1 MPYLFPFAVTVIVI
15 HGGDLMP
22 RKGENIYKRK
32 DGRWEGRYVKGRDSK
47 KAIYGYV
54 YSKSYSGVKKQL
66 ILKRA
71 EYALEEN
78 KPSASTMKD
87 ALFSDL
93 SEMWL
98 RSIQA
103 SVKESTWIKYRNILK
118 CSVVPRLGNT
128 NLSEIDYSA
137 VSALCNNFMESGG
150 KDQCGLAA
158 KTVADA
164 LSLIKAVIK
173 YASRMKYIT
182 DRTVLDVSVKVK
194 NAPLRVLTVQEQQIL
209 ISKLMEKLD
218 FTGLGVYICLFTGIR
233 VGELCALT
241 WDDISLENNMI
252 HIHRTMQRIQTP
264 DCEKKTAILIA
275 EPKSQCSIRDIPIA
289 GTLREKLMQQT
300 VKEGYVLTG
309 NKNKYVEPRTMQN
322 RFKAIAERC
331 GIRDVHFHTLRHTFA
346 TRCIEVGFD
355 VKSLSEILGHAN
367 VSITLNRYVHPSM
380 ELKQKNMD
388 KLSELF
394 AVK

>member
-1 MPYLFPFAVTVIVI
+1 
-15 HGGDLMP
+15 MP

-32 DGRWEGRYVKGRDSK
+32 DGRWEGRYVKGRDGK

-54 YSKSYSGVKKQL
+54 YSKSYSEVKKQL

-71 EYALEEN
+71 EYAREEN
-78 KPSASTMKD
+78 KPSASIMKD

-98 RSIQA
+98 RSIRA

-118 CSVVPRLGNT
+118 CSIVPRLGNT
-128 NLSEIDYSA
+128 NLSEIDYSV
-137 VSALCNNFMESGG
+137 VSALCNDLMESGG
-150 KDQCGLAA
+150 KNQSGLAA
-158 KTVADA
+158 KTVADE
-164 LSLIKAVIK
+164 LSLTKAVIK
-173 YASRMKYIT
+173 YASRMKYMT
-182 DRTVLDVSVKVK
+182 DRTALDVSVKIK
-194 NAPLRVLTVQEQQIL
+194 NAPLRVLSVQEQQIL
-209 ISKLMEKLD
+209 ISELTEELD
-218 FTGLGVYICLFTGIR
+218 FTGLGIYICLFTGIR

-264 DCEKKTAILIA
+264 DGGKQTAILIA

-289 GTLREKLMQQT
+289 GTLREKLKQQT
-300 VKEGYVLTG
+300 VKAGYVLTG

-322 RFKAIAERC
+322 RFKAIVERC
-331 GIRDVHFHTLRHTFA
+331 GIRDAHLHTLRHTFA

-388 KLSELF
+388 KLSGLF

>member
-1 MPYLFPFAVTVIVI
+1 
-15 HGGDLMP
+15 MP

-32 DGRWEGRYVKGRDSK
+32 DGRWEGRYVKGRDGK

-54 YSKSYSGVKKQL
+54 YSKSYSEVKKKL

-71 EYALEEN
+71 EYAREEN
-78 KPSASTMKD
+78 KSSTLALKD
-87 ALFSDL
+87 LPFSEL

-98 RSIQA
+98 NSIQA

-118 CSVVPRLGNT
+118 CSIVPQLGNT
-128 NLSEIDYSA
+128 KLSEIDYSA
-137 VSALCNNFMESGG
+137 VSGLCNDLMEPSG
-150 KDQCGLAA
+150 KDQSGLAA

-164 LSLIKAVIK
+164 LSLTKSVIK
-173 YASRMKYIT
+173 YASRMKYMT
-182 DRTVLDVSVKVK
+182 DRTALDVSVKVK
-194 NAPLRVLTVQEQQIL
+194 NAPLRVLSVQEQQIL
-209 ISKLMEKLD
+209 ISEITEELD
-218 FTGLGVYICLFTGIR
+218 FTGLGIYICLFTGIR

-264 DCEKKTAILIA
+264 DSDKKTTILIA
-275 EPKSQCSIRDIPIA
+275 EPKSQYSIRDIPIA
-289 GTLREKLMQQT
+289 GTLREKLIQQT

-322 RFKAIAERC
+322 RFKAIVERC
-331 GIRDVHFHTLRHTFA
+331 GIWDAHFHTLRHTFA

-380 ELKQKNMD
+380 DLKQKNMD
-388 KLSELF
+388 KLSDLF
-394 AVK
+394 TVK

>member
-1 MPYLFPFAVTVIVI
+1 
-15 HGGDLMP
+15 MP

-32 DGRWEGRYVKGRDSK
+32 DGRWEGRYVKGRDGK

-54 YSKSYSGVKKQL
+54 YSKSYSEVKKQL

-78 KPSASTMKD
+78 KPSASAMRD
-87 ALFSDL
+87 ALFSEL

-98 RSIQA
+98 RSIQT

-118 CSVVPRLGNT
+118 CSIVPRLGDT
-128 NLSEIDYSA
+128 NLSEIDYSV
-137 VSALCNNFMESGG
+137 VSALCTDLMESGG
-150 KDQCGLAA
+150 KDQVGLAA

-164 LSLIKAVIK
+164 LFLTKAVIK
-173 YASRMKYIT
+173 YASRMKYMT
-182 DRTVLDVSVKVK
+182 DRTALDVSVKVK
-194 NAPLRVLTVQEQQIL
+194 NAPLRVLSVQEQQIL
-209 ISKLMEKLD
+209 ISELTEELD
-218 FTGLGVYICLFTGIR
+218 FTGLGIYICLFTGIR

-264 DCEKKTAILIA
+264 DGKTKTTILIA
-275 EPKSQCSIRDIPIA
+275 EPKSQCSIRDIPLA
-289 GTLREKLMQQT
+289 GTLREILMQQI

-309 NKNKYVEPRTMQN
+309 NKNKYVEPCTMQN

-331 GIRDVHFHTLRHTFA
+331 GFRDAHFHTLRHTFA

-367 VSITLNRYVHPSM
+367 VSISLNRYVHPSM

>member
-1 MPYLFPFAVTVIVI
+1 
-15 HGGDLMP
+15 MP

-32 DGRWEGRYVKGRDSK
+32 DGRWEGRYVKGRDGK

-54 YSKSYSGVKKQL
+54 YSKSYSEVKKQL

-78 KPSASTMKD
+78 KPSASVMKD
-87 ALFSDL
+87 GKFSDL

-118 CSVVPRLGNT
+118 CSIVPRLGNT
-128 NLSEIDYSA
+128 HLSEIDYSA
-137 VSALCNNFMESGG
+137 VSALCNELMEFGG
-150 KDQCGLAA
+150 KDQSGLAT

-164 LSLIKAVIK
+164 LSLTKAVIK
-173 YASRMKYIT
+173 YASRMKYLT
-182 DRTVLDVSVKVK
+182 DRTALDVSVKVK
-194 NAPLRVLTVQEQQIL
+194 NAPLRVLSVQEQQIL
-209 ISKLMEKLD
+209 ISELTEELG
-218 FTGLGVYICLFTGIR
+218 FTGLGIYICLFTGIR

-264 DCEKKTAILIA
+264 DGEKKTAILIA
-275 EPKSQCSIRDIPIA
+275 EPKSQCSIRDIPIT
-289 GTLREKLMQQT
+289 GTLREKLMKQPI
-300 VKEGYVLTG
+300 KEGYVLTG

-355 VKSLSEILGHAN
+355 VKTLSEILGHAN
-367 VSITLNRYVHPSM
+367 VNITSNRYVHPSM
-380 ELKQKNMD
+380 ELKQRNMD

>member
-1 MPYLFPFAVTVIVI
+1 
-15 HGGDLMP
+15 MP
-22 RKGENIYKRK
+22 RRGENIYKRK
-32 DGRWEGRYVKGRDSK
+32 DGRWEGRYIKGRDGK

-54 YSKSYSGVKKQL
+54 YSKSYSEVKKQL
-66 ILKRA
+66 ILRRA
-71 EYALEEN
+71 EYAREEN
-78 KPSASTMKD
+78 KPSTLIMKD
-87 ALFSDL
+87 AQFSEL

-98 RSIQA
+98 RSIRA

-118 CSVVPRLGNT
+118 CNIVPRLGNK

-137 VSALCNNFMESGG
+137 VSSLCNELMESGG
-150 KDQCGLAA
+150 KDQSGLAA

-164 LSLIKAVIK
+164 LSLTKAVIK

-182 DRTVLDVSVKVK
+182 DRTALDVSVKVK
-194 NAPLRVLTVQEQQIL
+194 NAPLRVLSIQEQQIL
-209 ISKLMEKLD
+209 ISELKEELD
-218 FTGLGVYICLFTGIR
+218 FTALGIYICLFTGIR

-241 WDDISLENNMI
+241 WDDISLESNMI
-252 HIHRTMQRIQTP
+252 HIHKTMQRIQTP
-264 DCEKKTAILIA
+264 DGEKKTTILIA
-275 EPKSQCSIRDIPIA
+275 EPKSQCSVRNIPIA
-289 GTLREKLMQQT
+289 DTLREKLMKQT

-309 NKNKYVEPRTMQN
+309 NNKYIEPRTMQN
-322 RFKAIAERC
+322 RFKAIVERC
-331 GIRDVHFHTLRHTFA
+331 EIRDAHFHTLRHTFA

>member
-1 MPYLFPFAVTVIVI
+1 
-15 HGGDLMP
+15 MP

-32 DGRWEGRYVKGRDSK
+32 DGRWEGRYVKGRDGK

-54 YSKSYSGVKKQL
+54 YSKSYSEVKKQL

-71 EYALEEN
+71 EYAREEN
-78 KPSASTMKD
+78 KPSALSTKD
-87 ALFSDL
+87 APFAEL

-98 RSIQA
+98 RSMQA

-118 CSVVPRLGNT
+118 CSIIPRLGNT
-128 NLSEIDYSA
+128 NLSQIDYSV
-137 VSALCNNFMESGG
+137 VSALCNDLMEFGG
-150 KDQCGLAA
+150 KDQSGLAD

-164 LSLIKAVIK
+164 LSLTKSVIK
-173 YASRMKYIT
+173 YASRMKYLT
-182 DRTVLDVSVKVK
+182 DRTALDVFVKVK
-194 NAPLRVLTVQEQQIL
+194 NAPLRVLSVQEQQIL
-209 ISKLMEKLD
+209 ISELTEELD
-218 FTGLGVYICLFTGIR
+218 FTGLGIYICMFTGIR
-233 VGELCALT
+233 IGELCALT

-264 DCEKKTAILIA
+264 DSEKKTAILIS
-275 EPKSQCSIRDIPIA
+275 EPKSHSSIRDIPIA
-289 GTLREKLMQQT
+289 GTLHEKLIQQT
-300 VKEGYVLTG
+300 IKEGYVLTG
-309 NKNKYVEPRTMQN
+309 AKNKYVEPRTMQN
-322 RFKAIAERC
+322 RFKSIADRC
-331 GIRDVHFHTLRHTFA
+331 SIQDAHFHTLRHTFA

-380 ELKQKNMD
+380 ELKQKNME

>member
-1 MPYLFPFAVTVIVI
+1 
-15 HGGDLMP
+15 MP

-32 DGRWEGRYVKGRDSK
+32 DGRWEGRYVKGRDGK

-54 YSKSYSGVKKQL
+54 YSKSYSEVKKQL

-78 KPSASTMKD
+78 KPSVSTMKD

-118 CSVVPRLGNT
+118 CSIVPWLGNT
-128 NLSEIDYSA
+128 NLSEIDYSV
-137 VSALCNNFMESGG
+137 VSALCNDLMESGG
-150 KDQCGLAA
+150 KDQSGLST

-164 LSLIKAVIK
+164 LSLTKAVIK
-173 YASRMKYIT
+173 YASRMKYMT
-182 DRTVLDVSVKVK
+182 DRTALDVSVKVK
-194 NAPLRVLTVQEQQIL
+194 NAPLRVLSVQEQQIL
-209 ISKLMEKLD
+209 ISELTEELD
-218 FTGLGVYICLFTGIR
+218 FTGLGIYICLFTGIR

-241 WDDISLENNMI
+241 WDDISLEKNII

-264 DCEKKTAILIA
+264 DGVKKTAILIA

-289 GTLREKLMQQT
+289 GTLREKLMQQSG
-300 VKEGYVLTG
+300 KEGYVLTG

-322 RFKAIAERC
+322 RFKAIVERC
-331 GIRDVHFHTLRHTFA
+331 DIRDAHFHTLRHTFA

-394 AVK
+394 SVK

>member
-1 MPYLFPFAVTVIVI
+1 
-15 HGGDLMP
+15 MP

-32 DGRWEGRYVKGRDSK
+32 DGRWEGRYVKGRDGK

-54 YSKSYSGVKKQL
+54 YSKSYSEVKKQL

-71 EYALEEN
+71 EYAREEN
-78 KPSASTMKD
+78 KPSALNMKD
-87 ALFSDL
+87 APFTEL

-98 RSIQA
+98 RSMQA

-118 CSVVPRLGNT
+118 CSIIPRLGNT
-128 NLSEIDYSA
+128 NLSEIDYSV
-137 VSALCNNFMESGG
+137 VSALCNDLKEFGG
-150 KDQCGLAA
+150 KDQSGLAA

-164 LSLIKAVIK
+164 LSLTKSVIK
-173 YASRMKYIT
+173 YASRMKYMT
-182 DRTVLDVSVKVK
+182 DRTALDVFVKVK
-194 NAPLRVLTVQEQQIL
+194 NAPLRVLSVQEQQIL
-209 ISKLMEKLD
+209 ISELTEELD
-218 FTGLGVYICLFTGIR
+218 FTGLGIYICMFTGIR

-252 HIHRTMQRIQTP
+252 HIHKTMQRIQTP
-264 DCEKKTAILIA
+264 DGEKKTAILIT
-275 EPKSQCSIRDIPIA
+275 EPKSQSSIRDIPIA
-289 GTLREKLMQQT
+289 GTLHEMLMQQT
-300 VKEGYVLTG
+300 IKEGYVLTG
-309 NKNKYVEPRTMQN
+309 TKDKYVEPRTIQN
-322 RFKAIAERC
+322 RFKAIADRC
-331 GIRDVHFHTLRHTFA
+331 SIHDAHFHTLRHTFA

-380 ELKQKNMD
+380 ELKQKNME

-394 AVK
+394 AIK

>member
-1 MPYLFPFAVTVIVI
+1 
-15 HGGDLMP
+15 MP

-32 DGRWEGRYVKGRDSK
+32 DGRWEGRYVKGRDGK

-54 YSKSYSGVKKQL
+54 YSKSYSEVKKKL

-78 KPSASTMKD
+78 KPSSSMMKD
-87 ALFSDL
+87 ALFSEL

-98 RSIQA
+98 CSIKS
-103 SVKESTWIKYRNILK
+103 SVRESTWIKYRNILK
-118 CSVVPRLGNT
+118 CNIVPRLGNR
-128 NLSEIDYSA
+128 NLSEIDYS
-137 VSALCNNFMESGG
+137 VISALCNDLMESGG
-150 KDQCGLAA
+150 KDQSGLAT

-164 LSLIKAVIK
+164 LSLTKAVIK

-182 DRTVLDVSVKVK
+182 DCTALDVSVKVK
-194 NAPLRVLTVQEQQIL
+194 NASLRILSVQEQQIL
-209 ISKLMEKLD
+209 ISELTEELNLP
-218 FTGLGVYICLFTGIR
+218 GLGIYLCLFTGIR

-264 DCEKKTAILIA
+264 DSERKTAILISK
-275 EPKSQCSIRDIPIA
+275 PKSQCSIRDIPIA
-289 GTLREKLMQQT
+289 GALREKLVQQA
-300 VKEGYVLTG
+300 VKKGYVLTG
-309 NKNKYVEPRTMQN
+309 NKTSYIEPRTMQN
-322 RFKAIAERC
+322 RFKAIVERC

-388 KLSELF
+388 KLSKLF
-394 AVK
+394 TVK

>member
-1 MPYLFPFAVTVIVI
+1 
-15 HGGDLMP
+15 MP

-32 DGRWEGRYVKGRDSK
+32 DGRWEGRYVKGRNGK

-54 YSKSYSGVKKQL
+54 YSKSYSEVKKQL

-78 KPSASTMKD
+78 KPSASTMQD
-87 ALFSDL
+87 ALFSEV

-103 SVKESTWIKYRNILK
+103 SVKESSWIKYRNILK
-118 CSVVPRLGNT
+118 CSVVPRLGNM
-128 NLSEIDYSA
+128 NLCEIDYSVVA
-137 VSALCNNFMESGG
+137 ALCSDLMESGG
-150 KDQCGLAA
+150 KDQSGLAA

-164 LSLIKAVIK
+164 LSLTKAVIK
-173 YASRMKYIT
+173 YASRMKYMT
-182 DRTVLDVSVKVK
+182 DRTALDVSVKVK
-194 NAPLRVLTVQEQQIL
+194 NAPLRVLSVQEQQIL
-209 ISKLMEKLD
+209 ISELTEKLN
-218 FTGLGVYICLFTGIR
+218 FTELGIYICLFTGIR

-252 HIHRTMQRIQTP
+252 HIHRTMQRMQTSGG
-264 DCEKKTAILIA
+264 ENKTAILIA

-289 GTLREKLMQQT
+289 GTLREKLMQQA
-300 VKEGYVLTG
+300 VREGYVLTG

-322 RFKAIAERC
+322 RFKAIVERC
-331 GIRDVHFHTLRHTFA
+331 GIRDAHFHTIRHTFA

-380 ELKQKNMD
+380 ELKKKNMD

>member
-1 MPYLFPFAVTVIVI
+1 
-15 HGGDLMP
+15 MP

-32 DGRWEGRYVKGRDSK
+32 DGRWEGRYVKGRDGK

-54 YSKSYSGVKKQL
+54 YSKSYSEVKKKL

-78 KPSASTMKD
+78 KPSSSMMKD
-87 ALFSDL
+87 ALFSEL

-98 RSIQA
+98 CSIKS
-103 SVKESTWIKYRNILK
+103 SVRESTWIKYRNILK
-118 CSVVPRLGNT
+118 CNIVPRLGNR
-128 NLSEIDYSA
+128 NLSEIDYS
-137 VSALCNNFMESGG
+137 VISALCNDLMESGG
-150 KDQCGLAA
+150 KDQSGLAT

-164 LSLIKAVIK
+164 LSLTKAVIK
-173 YASRMKYIT
+173 YAYRMKYIT
-182 DRTVLDVSVKVK
+182 DCTALDVSVKVK
-194 NAPLRVLTVQEQQIL
+194 NASLRILSVQEQQIL
-209 ISKLMEKLD
+209 ISELTEELNLP
-218 FTGLGVYICLFTGIR
+218 GLGIYLCLFTGIR

-264 DCEKKTAILIA
+264 DSERKTAILISK
-275 EPKSQCSIRDIPIA
+275 PKSQCSIRDIPIA
-289 GTLREKLMQQT
+289 GALREKLVQQA

-309 NKNKYVEPRTMQN
+309 NKTSYIEPRTMQN
-322 RFKAIAERC
+322 RFKAIVERC

-388 KLSELF
+388 KLSKLF
-394 AVK
+394 TVK

>member
-1 MPYLFPFAVTVIVI
+1 MS
-15 HGGDLMP
+15 

-32 DGRWEGRYVKGRDSK
+32 DGRWEGRYVKGRDGK

-54 YSKSYSGVKKQL
+54 YSKSYSEIKKKL

-78 KPSASTMKD
+78 KPSSSTMKN
-87 ALFSDL
+87 ALFSEL

-98 RSIQA
+98 RSIQS
-103 SVKESTWIKYRNILK
+103 SVRESTWIKYRNILK
-118 CSVVPRLGNT
+118 CNIVPRLGNT
-128 NLSEIDYSA
+128 NLSEIDYS
-137 VSALCNNFMESGG
+137 VISALCNDLMESGG
-150 KDQCGLAA
+150 KGQSELAT

-164 LSLIKAVIK
+164 LSLTKAVIK

-182 DRTVLDVSVKVK
+182 DCTALDISVKVK
-194 NAPLRVLTVQEQQIL
+194 NASLRILSVQEQQIL
-209 ISKLMEKLD
+209 ISELTEELNLL
-218 FTGLGVYICLFTGIR
+218 GLGIYLCLFTGIR

-252 HIHRTMQRIQTP
+252 HIYRTMQRIQTP
-264 DCEKKTAILIA
+264 DSERKTAILIA
-275 EPKSQCSIRDIPIA
+275 KPKSQCSIRDIPIA
-289 GTLREKLMQQT
+289 GALREKLVQQA

-309 NKNKYVEPRTMQN
+309 NKTSYIEPRTMQN
-322 RFKAIAERC
+322 RFKAIVERC

-388 KLSELF
+388 KLSKLF
-394 AVK
+394 TVK

>member
-1 MPYLFPFAVTVIVI
+1 
-15 HGGDLMP
+15 MP

-32 DGRWEGRYVKGRDSK
+32 DGRWEGRYVKGRDGK

-54 YSKSYSGVKKQL
+54 YSKSYTEVKKKL

-71 EYALEEN
+71 EYALEE
-78 KPSASTMKD
+78 KKTSASTMKG
-87 ALFSDL
+87 ALFSEL

-98 RSIQA
+98 RSIQS

-118 CSVVPRLGNT
+118 CSVNPRLGNK
-128 NLSEIDYSA
+128 NLSEIDYSV
-137 VSALCNNFMESGG
+137 VSALCNDLMESGG
-150 KDQCGLAA
+150 KDQSGLAA

-164 LSLIKAVIK
+164 LSLTKTVIK
-173 YASRMKYIT
+173 YASRMKYMT
-182 DRTVLDVSVKVK
+182 DRTALDVSAKVK
-194 NAPLRVLTVQEQQIL
+194 NAPLRVLSVLEQRIL
-209 ISKLMEKLD
+209 ISELTEDLD
-218 FTGLGVYICLFTGIR
+218 FTGLGIYICLFTGIR

-241 WDDISLENNMI
+241 WDDISLENNTI

-264 DCEKKTAILIA
+264 DSEKKTAILIA
-275 EPKSQCSIRDIPIA
+275 EPKSNCSIRDIPIA
-289 GTLREKLMQQT
+289 DTLLEKLMQQT

-309 NKNKYVEPRTMQN
+309 NKNKYVEPRTIQN
-322 RFKAIAERC
+322 RFKAIVERC
-331 GIRDVHFHTLRHTFA
+331 GIRDAHFHTLRHTFA

-367 VSITLNRYVHPSM
+367 VNITLNRYVHPSM
-380 ELKQKNMD
+380 ELKQKNME

>member
-1 MPYLFPFAVTVIVI
+1 
-15 HGGDLMP
+15 MP

-32 DGRWEGRYVKGRDSK
+32 DGRWEGRYVKGRDGK

-54 YSKSYSGVKKQL
+54 YSKSYSEVKKKL

-78 KPSASTMKD
+78 KPSSSTMKD
-87 ALFSDL
+87 ALFSEL

-98 RSIQA
+98 RSIQS
-103 SVKESTWIKYRNILK
+103 SVRESTWIKYRNILK
-118 CSVVPRLGNT
+118 CNIVPRLGNT
-128 NLSEIDYSA
+128 NLSEIDYS
-137 VSALCNNFMESGG
+137 VISALCNDLMESGG
-150 KDQCGLAA
+150 KDQSGLAT

-164 LSLIKAVIK
+164 LSLTKVVIK

-182 DRTVLDVSVKVK
+182 DCTALDVSVKVK
-194 NAPLRVLTVQEQQIL
+194 NASLRILSVQEQQIL
-209 ISKLMEKLD
+209 ISELTEELNLP
-218 FTGLGVYICLFTGIR
+218 GLGIYLCLFTGIR

-264 DCEKKTAILIA
+264 DSERKTAILIA
-275 EPKSQCSIRDIPIA
+275 KPKSQCSIRDIPIA
-289 GTLREKLMQQT
+289 GALREKLVQQA

-309 NKNKYVEPRTMQN
+309 NKTNYIEPRTMQN
-322 RFKAIAERC
+322 RFKAIVERC
-331 GIRDVHFHTLRHTFA
+331 GIQDVHFHTLRHTFA

-388 KLSELF
+388 KLSKLF
-394 AVK
+394 TVK

>member
-1 MPYLFPFAVTVIVI
+1 
-15 HGGDLMP
+15 MP

-32 DGRWEGRYVKGRDSK
+32 DGRWEGRYVKGRDGK

-54 YSKSYSGVKKQL
+54 YSKSYSEVKKQL

-71 EYALEEN
+71 EYAQEEN
-78 KPSASTMKD
+78 KPSSSTMKD

-118 CSVVPRLGNT
+118 CNIVPGLGNT

-137 VSALCNNFMESGG
+137 VSNLCNNLMESGG
-150 KDQCGLAA
+150 KDQGGLAG
-158 KTVADA
+158 KTVSDA
-164 LSLIKAVIK
+164 LSLTKAVIK
-173 YASRMKYIT
+173 YASRMKYMT
-182 DRTVLDVSVKVK
+182 DRTALDVSVKVK
-194 NAPLRVLTVQEQQIL
+194 NAPLRVLSVQEQQIL
-209 ISKLMEKLD
+209 IEELTEELD
-218 FTGLGVYICLFTGIR
+218 FTGLGIYICLFTGIR

-252 HIHRTMQRIQTP
+252 HIHKTMQRIQTP
-264 DCEKKTAILIA
+264 GGKTKTAILIA

-309 NKNKYVEPRTMQN
+309 NKNKYVEPRTIQN

-331 GIRDVHFHTLRHTFA
+331 GIRDAHFHTLRHTFA
-346 TRCIEVGFD
+346 TRSIEVGFD
-355 VKSLSEILGHAN
+355 VKSLWTSSGWKTYFLAGH
-367 VSITLNRYVHPSM
+367 SS
-380 ELKQKNMD
+380 
-388 KLSELF
+388 
-394 AVK
+394 

>member
-1 MPYLFPFAVTVIVI
+1 
-15 HGGDLMP
+15 MP

-32 DGRWEGRYVKGRDSK
+32 DGRWEGRYVKGRDGK

-54 YSKSYSGVKKQL
+54 YSKSYSEVKKKL

-78 KPSASTMKD
+78 KPSSSMMKD
-87 ALFSDL
+87 ALFSEL

-98 RSIQA
+98 CSIKS
-103 SVKESTWIKYRNILK
+103 SVRESTWIKYRNILK
-118 CSVVPRLGNT
+118 CNIVPRLGNR
-128 NLSEIDYSA
+128 NLSEIDYS
-137 VSALCNNFMESGG
+137 VISALCNDLMESGG
-150 KDQCGLAA
+150 KDQSGLAT

-164 LSLIKAVIK
+164 LSLTKAVIK
-173 YASRMKYIT
+173 YASRMEYIT
-182 DRTVLDVSVKVK
+182 DCTALDVSVKVK
-194 NAPLRVLTVQEQQIL
+194 NASLRILSVQEQQIL
-209 ISKLMEKLD
+209 ISELTEELN
-218 FTGLGVYICLFTGIR
+218 LPGVGIYLCLFTGIR

-241 WDDISLENNMI
+241 WDDISLENYMI

-264 DCEKKTAILIA
+264 DSERKTAILISK
-275 EPKSQCSIRDIPIA
+275 PKSQCSIRDIPIA
-289 GTLREKLMQQT
+289 GALREKLVQQA

-309 NKNKYVEPRTMQN
+309 NKTSYIEPRTMQN
-322 RFKAIAERC
+322 RFKAIVERC

-388 KLSELF
+388 KLSKLF
-394 AVK
+394 TVK

>member
-1 MPYLFPFAVTVIVI
+1 MTSFAVIVIVI

-32 DGRWEGRYVKGRDSK
+32 DGRWEGRYVKGRDGK

-54 YSKSYSGVKKQL
+54 YSKSYSEVKKQL

-71 EYALEEN
+71 EYAREEN
-78 KPSASTMKD
+78 KPSASTIKD
-87 ALFSDL
+87 ALFSEL
-93 SEMWL
+93 SEIWL

-103 SVKESTWIKYRNILK
+103 SVKDSTWIKYKNILNR
-118 CSVVPRLGNT
+118 SLVPRIGNT
-128 NLSEIDYSA
+128 NLSEIDYSV
-137 VSALCNNFMESGG
+137 VSALCNDLMESGG
-150 KDQCGLAA
+150 KGQSGLAA

-164 LSLIKAVIK
+164 LSLTKAVIK
-173 YASRMKYIT
+173 YASRMKYMT
-182 DRTVLDVSVKVK
+182 DHTALDVSVKVK
-194 NAPLRVLTVQEQQIL
+194 NAPLRVLSVQEQQIL
-209 ISKLMEKLD
+209 IAKLTEDLD
-218 FTGLGVYICLFTGIR
+218 LTGLGIYICLFTGIR

-241 WDDISLENNMI
+241 WDDISFENNMI

-264 DCEKKTAILIA
+264 DGETKTTILIA

-289 GTLREKLMQQT
+289 GTLREKLDQQNI
-300 VKEGYVLTG
+300 KEGYVLTG
-309 NKNKYVEPRTMQN
+309 KKNKYVEPRTMQN
-322 RFKAIAERC
+322 RFKVIMEQC
-331 GIRDVHFHTLRHTFA
+331 GIRDAHFHMLRHTFA
-346 TRCIEVGFD
+346 TRCVEVGFD

-367 VSITLNRYVHPSM
+367 VSITLNQYVHPSM
-380 ELKQKNMD
+380 ELKQKNME

>member
-1 MPYLFPFAVTVIVI
+1 
-15 HGGDLMP
+15 MP
-22 RKGENIYKRK
+22 RRGENIYKRK
-32 DGRWEGRYVKGRDSK
+32 DGRWEGRYVKGRNGK

-54 YSKSYSGVKKQL
+54 YSKSYSEVKKQL
-66 ILKRA
+66 TLKRA

-78 KPSASTMKD
+78 KPSSSSMKD
-87 ALFSDL
+87 ALFSEFSDIR
-93 SEMWL
+93 L
-98 RSIQA
+98 RSIRS
-103 SVKESTWIKYRNILK
+103 SVKESTWIKYKNILK
-118 CSVVPRLGNT
+118 CNIVPRLGNT
-128 NLSEIDYSA
+128 NLSEIDFSA
-137 VSALCNNFMESGG
+137 VSALCNDLMESGG
-150 KDQCGLAA
+150 KDQSGLSA
-158 KTVADA
+158 KTVADE
-164 LSLIKAVIK
+164 LSITKAVIK

-182 DRTVLDVSVKVK
+182 DRTALDVSVKVK
-194 NAPLRVLTVQEQQIL
+194 NAPLRVLSIQEQQIL
-209 ISKLMEKLD
+209 ISELKEELD
-218 FTGLGVYICLFTGIR
+218 FTALGIYICLFTGIR

-252 HIHRTMQRIQTP
+252 HIHKTMQRIQTP
-264 DCEKKTAILIA
+264 DGEKKTTILIA

-289 GTLREKLMQQT
+289 GTLREKLMKQT

-309 NKNKYVEPRTMQN
+309 NSKYIEPRTMQN
-322 RFKAIAERC
+322 RFKAIVERC
-331 GIRDVHFHTLRHTFA
+331 EIRDAHFHTLRHTFA

-367 VSITLNRYVHPSM
+367 VSITLNRYVHPSI

>member
-1 MPYLFPFAVTVIVI
+1 
-15 HGGDLMP
+15 MP

-32 DGRWEGRYVKGRDSK
+32 DGRWEGRYVKDRDGK

-54 YSKSYSGVKKQL
+54 YSKSYSEVKKQL

-71 EYALEEN
+71 EYARGEN
-78 KPSASTMKD
+78 KPSASTIKD
-87 ALFSDL
+87 ALFSEM

-98 RSIQA
+98 QSIQA

-118 CSVVPRLGNT
+118 CSIVPQLGSMK
-128 NLSEIDYSA
+128 LSEIDYSV
-137 VSALCNNFMESGG
+137 VSALCNNLMESGG
-150 KDQCGLAA
+150 KNQSGLAA

-164 LSLIKAVIK
+164 LSLTKTVIK
-173 YASRMKYIT
+173 YASRMKCMT
-182 DRTVLDVSVKVK
+182 DRTALDVSVKVK
-194 NAPLRVLTVQEQQIL
+194 NAPLRVLSVQEQQIL
-209 ISKLMEKLD
+209 ISELTEELD
-218 FTGLGVYICLFTGIR
+218 FTGLGIYICLFTGIR

-252 HIHRTMQRIQTP
+252 HIHRTMQRIQIS
-264 DCEKKTAILIA
+264 DGKKKTAILIA
-275 EPKSQCSIRDIPIA
+275 EPKSQCSIRDIPIT
-289 GTLREKLMQQT
+289 GTLREKLIQQT

-322 RFKAIAERC
+322 RFKAIVERC
-331 GIRDVHFHTLRHTFA
+331 GIRDAHFHTLRHTFA

-367 VSITLNRYVHPSM
+367 VSITLNRYVHPSI

>member
-1 MPYLFPFAVTVIVI
+1 
-15 HGGDLMP
+15 MP

-32 DGRWEGRYVKGRDSK
+32 DGRWEGRYIKGRDGK

-54 YSKSYSGVKKQL
+54 YSKSYSEIKKKL

-78 KPSASTMKD
+78 EPSASTMKD
-87 ALFSDL
+87 ALFSEL

-98 RSIQA
+98 RSIQS

-118 CSVVPRLGNT
+118 CNVDPRLGNK
-128 NLSEIDYSA
+128 NMSEIDYSV
-137 VSALCNNFMESGG
+137 VSALCNDLMESGG
-150 KDQCGLAA
+150 KDQRGLAA

-164 LSLIKAVIK
+164 LFLTKAVIK
-173 YASRMKYIT
+173 YASRMKYMT
-182 DRTVLDVSVKVK
+182 DCTSLDVSVKVK
-194 NAPLRVLTVQEQQIL
+194 NAPLWVLSVQEQQIL
-209 ISKLMEKLD
+209 ISELSKDWGL
-218 FTGLGVYICLFTGIR
+218 TGLGIYICLFTGIR

-252 HIHRTMQRIQTP
+252 HIHRTMQRLQTP
-264 DCEKKTAILIA
+264 EGEKKTAILIT

-322 RFKAIAERC
+322 HFKAIVEV
-331 GIRDVHFHTLRHTFA
+331 RDLLPVGEKDPDLPRIPYLR
-346 TRCIEVGFD
+346 
-355 VKSLSEILGHAN
+355 
-367 VSITLNRYVHPSM
+367 
-380 ELKQKNMD
+380 
-388 KLSELF
+388 
-394 AVK
+394 

>member
-1 MPYLFPFAVTVIVI
+1 
-15 HGGDLMP
+15 MP

-32 DGRWEGRYVKGRDSK
+32 DGRWEGRYVKGRDGK

-54 YSKSYSGVKKQL
+54 YSKTYSEVKKQL

-78 KPSASTMKD
+78 KPSVSVMKD
-87 ALFSDL
+87 GKFSEL
-93 SEMWL
+93 SEMWI

-103 SVKESTWIKYRNILK
+103 SVKESTWNKYRNILK
-118 CSVVPRLGNT
+118 CSIVPRLGNK
-128 NLSEIDYSA
+128 NLSEIDYSV
-137 VSALCNNFMESGG
+137 VSALCNDLMESGG
-150 KDQCGLAA
+150 KDQSGLSA

-164 LSLIKAVIK
+164 LSLTKAVIK
-173 YASRMKYIT
+173 YASRMKYLT
-182 DRTVLDVSVKVK
+182 DRTALDVSVKVK
-194 NAPLRVLTVQEQQIL
+194 NAPLRVLSVQEQQIL
-209 ISKLMEKLD
+209 ISELTEELD
-218 FTGLGVYICLFTGIR
+218 FTGLGIYICLFTGIR

-264 DCEKKTAILIA
+264 DGEKKTAILIA

-289 GTLREKLMQQT
+289 GTLREKLIQQSA
-300 VKEGYVLTG
+300 KEGYVLTG

-322 RFKAIAERC
+322 RFKAIVDRC
-331 GIRDVHFHTLRHTFA
+331 GIRDAHFHTLRHTFA

-355 VKSLSEILGHAN
+355 IKSLSEILGHAN

>member
-1 MPYLFPFAVTVIVI
+1 
-15 HGGDLMP
+15 MP

-32 DGRWEGRYVKGRDSK
+32 DGRWEGRYVKGCDGK

-54 YSKSYSGVKKQL
+54 YSKSYSEVKKQL

-71 EYALEEN
+71 EYALENN
-78 KPSASTMKD
+78 KPSVSTMKD

-98 RSIQA
+98 RSIQS

-118 CSVVPRLGNT
+118 CNVVPRLGNK
-128 NLSEIDYSA
+128 NLSEIDYSV
-137 VSALCNNFMESGG
+137 VSTFCNNLMESGG
-150 KDQCGLAA
+150 KDQSGLAA

-164 LSLIKAVIK
+164 LSLTKAVIK
-173 YASRMKYIT
+173 YASRMKYVT
-182 DRTVLDVSVKVK
+182 DRTALDVSVKVK
-194 NAPLRVLTVQEQQIL
+194 NAPLRVLSVQEQQIL
-209 ISKLMEKLD
+209 IANLAEELD
-218 FTGLGVYICLFTGIR
+218 FTELGIYICLFTGIR

-264 DCEKKTAILIA
+264 DSEKKTEILIA
-275 EPKSQCSIRDIPIA
+275 EPKSQCSIRDIPIESS
-289 GTLREKLMQQT
+289 LREKLIQQA

-322 RFKAIAERC
+322 RFKAILERC
-331 GIRDVHFHTLRHTFA
+331 GIRNAHFHTLRHTFA

>member
-1 MPYLFPFAVTVIVI
+1 
-15 HGGDLMP
+15 MP

-32 DGRWEGRYVKGRDSK
+32 DGRWEGRYVKGRNGK

-54 YSKSYSGVKKQL
+54 YSKSYSEVKKQL

-78 KPSASTMKD
+78 KPSASAMKD
-87 ALFSDL
+87 ALFSEV

-128 NLSEIDYSA
+128 NLSKIDYS
-137 VSALCNNFMESGG
+137 VISTLCNDLMESGG
-150 KDQCGLAA
+150 KDHSGLAA

-164 LSLIKAVIK
+164 LSLTKAIIK
-173 YASRMKYIT
+173 YASRIKYMT
-182 DRTVLDVSVKVK
+182 DRTALDVSVKVK
-194 NAPLRVLTVQEQQIL
+194 NAPLRVLSVQEQQIL
-209 ISKLMEKLD
+209 ISELTGELD
-218 FTGLGVYICLFTGIR
+218 FTGLGIYICLFSGIR

-241 WDDISLENNMI
+241 WDDISLENNII
-252 HIHRTMQRIQTP
+252 HIHRTMQRLQTP
-264 DCEKKTAILIA
+264 NGEKKTSILIA

-289 GTLREKLMQQT
+289 GTLHEKLMQQT

-309 NKNKYVEPRTMQN
+309 NKNKYVEPRTMQH

-331 GIRDVHFHTLRHTFA
+331 GIRDAHFHTLRHTFA

-380 ELKQKNMD
+380 ELKQKNME

>member
-1 MPYLFPFAVTVIVI
+1 
-15 HGGDLMP
+15 MP

-32 DGRWEGRYVKGRDSK
+32 DGRWEGRYVKGRDGK
-47 KAIYGYV
+47 KAIYGYI
-54 YSKSYSGVKKQL
+54 YSKSYSEVKKQL

-71 EYALEEN
+71 EYTLEEN
-78 KPSASTMKD
+78 KPSASTLKD
-87 ALFSDL
+87 ALFSEL

-118 CSVVPRLGNT
+118 CSIVPRLGNT

-137 VSALCNNFMESGG
+137 VSTLCNDLMESGG
-150 KDQCGLAA
+150 KDQSRLAA

-164 LSLIKAVIK
+164 LSLTKAVIK
-173 YASRMKYIT
+173 YASRMKYMT
-182 DRTVLDVSVKVK
+182 DRTALDVSVKVK
-194 NAPLRVLTVQEQQIL
+194 NAPLRVLSVQEQQIL
-209 ISKLMEKLD
+209 ISDLTEEFDL
-218 FTGLGVYICLFTGIR
+218 TGLGIYICLFTGIR

-241 WDDISLENNMI
+241 WNDLSLENNMI

-264 DCEKKTAILIA
+264 DVETKTAILIA

-289 GTLREKLMQQT
+289 GTLREKLIQQT

-309 NKNKYVEPRTMQN
+309 NKNRYVEPRTMQN
-322 RFKAIAERC
+322 RFKAIVERC
-331 GIRDVHFHTLRHTFA
+331 GIWDAHFHTLRHTFA

-380 ELKQKNMD
+380 ELKQNID